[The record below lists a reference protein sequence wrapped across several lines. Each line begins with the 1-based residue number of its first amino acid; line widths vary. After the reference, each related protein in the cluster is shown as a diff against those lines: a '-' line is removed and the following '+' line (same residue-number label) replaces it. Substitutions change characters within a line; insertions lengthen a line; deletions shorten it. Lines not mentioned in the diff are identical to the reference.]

1 MNVFQAVILGL
12 IQGIT
17 EFLPVSSS
25 GHLVLFQKL
34 FNINQPTILFDVIL
48 HIGTLVPIIIIFW
61 DKIFSLIKKPFEK
74 YTWLII
80 LATLPAV
87 IIGLFFGD
95 AIENLFNKADFLWLA
110 FLITGVILLLSDKIS
125 STASSNLK
133 SDKKILF
140 KDALIIGLM
149 QAFAIIPGVSRSGS
163 TIGAALICG
172 LEKNTAARFSFMMS
186 IPVIIG
192 ASVLEL
198 KHVFDGEINYA
209 LDFKIVFF
217 GFISAALSGYLA
229 IKFMLNLIRQSK
241 LKFFAYYVFILA
253 FFILLD
259 KMFFG
264 FYF

>member
-34 FNINQPTILFDVIL
+34 FNINQPTILFDIIL
-48 HIGTLVPIIIIFW
+48 HIGTLVPVIIIFW

-87 IIGLFFGD
+87 IIGLFFGN

-110 FLITGVILLLSDKIS
+110 FIITGVVLLCSDSSKIS
-125 STASSNLK
+125 KAIK
-133 SDKKILF
+133 SDKDILY

-163 TIGAALICG
+163 TIAAALICG
-172 LEKNTAARFSFMMS
+172 LKKNTAARFSFMMS

-217 GFISAALSGYLA
+217 GFIAAALSGYLA

-241 LKFFAYYVFILA
+241 LKYFAYYVFILA

-259 KMFFG
+259 KIFFG
-264 FYF
+264 LYF